1 MKKTL
6 ALVLAA
12 LMTAGMTTVAFAAKA
27 GDVNA
32 MLGYAVNE
40 GGDLVYATDVY
51 YVLDSDDV
59 AKLPE
64 GANVEGGDEIAI
76 PLVQWTDVNGDGNA
90 ITDADDTFEWY
101 RDTDDLKKPNVYT
114 DWRIGNADAEI
125 RMVKYGA
132 GDYRYSVVVTV
143 PENDTNKPVDLE
155 GKIMVGRT
163 KNAAEDAIYG
173 SFDLGVTYAPAA
185 EVVKT
190 YEGETLEAGKTGIYK
205 FDSEDGEIDI
215 EFGDQ
220 ALFTVDVTGQGK
232 LNLAWSTSFDS
243 EIADKD
249 KSANMD
255 FITFKGEP
263 SFNKNGTLYIYA
275 ADDTFLYQVVDGEL
289 KAVDADYDEDYEA
302 WKLTTRTLGRYV
314 ISDKE
319 LDLDE
324 INTVEDDKDNTSST
338 TDGGKENPDTGR

>member
-12 LMTAGMTTVAFAAKA
+12 VMTAGMSTVAFAADYEKA
-27 GDVNA
+27 GQYVI
-32 MLGYAVNE
+32 LGFDADKVDYS
-40 GGDLVYATDVY
+40 TTY

-59 AKLPE
+59 AVAST
-64 GANVEGGDEIAI
+64 GNVEGGDEIAI
-76 PLVQWTDVNGDGNA
+76 PLVLWNDNADFGTVNKNPKIG
-90 ITDADDTFEWY
+90 DTFEWY
-101 RDTDDLKKPNVYT
+101 RDTDDVKKPNVYT
-114 DWRIGNADAEI
+114 DWRIGDADAEI
-125 RMVKYGA
+125 RMVKYNA

-143 PENDTNKPVDLE
+143 PENDTNKAIDLE

-163 KNAAEDAIYG
+163 KTAAEDG
-173 SFDLGVTYAPAA
+173 VSTTFDLGVTYSPAA
-185 EVVKT
+185 EDVKT
-190 YEGETLEAGKTGIYK
+190 YGGETLVAGETGIYK
-205 FDSEDGEIDI
+205 FDDDGEIDI

-232 LNLAWSTSFDS
+232 LNLAWSTSFDG

-275 ADDTFLYQVVDGEL
+275 DKDSFLYQVVDGEL
-289 KAVDADYDEDYEA
+289 KAVDAEYDEDYEA
-302 WKLTTRTLGRYV
+302 WKLTTRTLRRYV

-319 LDLDE
+319 LDLDT
-324 INTVEDDKDNTSST
+324 INTVEDDTDASSSTT

>member
-12 LMTAGMTTVAFAAKA
+12 VMTAGMTTVAFAAKA

-90 ITDADDTFEWY
+90 INDADDTFEWY

-143 PENDTNKPVDLE
+143 PENDTNKAIDLE

-263 SFNKNGTLYIYA
+263 SFNKNGSLYIYA
-275 ADDTFLYQVVDGEL
+275 DKDTFLYQVVDGEL

>member
-12 LMTAGMTTVAFAAKA
+12 VMTAGMTTVAFAAKA

-101 RDTDDLKKPNVYT
+101 RDTDDLKKHNVYT

-185 EVVKT
+185 QVVKT

-205 FDSEDGEIDI
+205 FDEDGEIDI

-220 ALFTVDVTGQGK
+220 AMFTVDVTGQRK
-232 LNLAWSTSFDS
+232 LNLAWNTDFDK
-243 EIADKD
+243 EFAAMYDY
-249 KSANMD
+249 ANID
-255 FITFKGEP
+255 FVTFEGTP
-263 SFNKNGTLYIYA
+263 AFNKTGTLYIYA
-275 ADDTFLYQVVDGEL
+275 DEDEFVYEVTADGA
-289 KAVDADYDEDYEA
+289 KAVKAEWNEDYEA
-302 WKLTTRTLGRYV
+302 WELKTRTLKSYA
-314 ISDKE
+314 ISDVE
-319 LDLDE
+319 LDE
-324 INTVEDDKDNTSST
+324 KTETEDKKDDSSST

>member
-90 ITDADDTFEWY
+90 INDADDTFEWY

-125 RMVKYGA
+125 RMVKYDA

>member
-40 GGDLVYATDVY
+40 DGDLVYATDVY

-90 ITDADDTFEWY
+90 INDAADTFEWY

-114 DWRIGNADAEI
+114 DWRIGDADAEI
-125 RMVKYGA
+125 RMVKYNA

-143 PENDTNKPVDLE
+143 PENDTNKAIDLE

-220 ALFTVDVTGQGK
+220 AIFTVDVTGQGK
-232 LNLAWSTSFDS
+232 LNLAWSTSFDG

-275 ADDTFLYQVVDGEL
+275 DKDSFLYQVVDGEL

>member
-12 LMTAGMTTVAFAAKA
+12 VMTAGMTTVAFAAKA

-90 ITDADDTFEWY
+90 INDADDTFEWY

-125 RMVKYGA
+125 RMVKYDA

-143 PENDTNKPVDLE
+143 PENDTNKAIDLE

-185 EVVKT
+185 EDVKT

>member
-1 MKKTL
+1 
-6 ALVLAA
+6 
-12 LMTAGMTTVAFAAKA
+12 
-27 GDVNA
+27 
-32 MLGYAVNE
+32 
-40 GGDLVYATDVY
+40 
-51 YVLDSDDV
+51 
-59 AKLPE
+59 
-64 GANVEGGDEIAI
+64 
-76 PLVQWTDVNGDGNA
+76 
-90 ITDADDTFEWY
+90 
-101 RDTDDLKKPNVYT
+101 
-114 DWRIGNADAEI
+114 
-125 RMVKYGA
+125 
-132 GDYRYSVVVTV
+132 
-143 PENDTNKPVDLE
+143 
-155 GKIMVGRT
+155 MVGRT

-220 ALFTVDVTGQGK
+220 AIFTVDVTGQGK
-232 LNLAWSTSFDS
+232 LNLAWSTSFDG

-275 ADDTFLYQVVDGEL
+275 DKDSFLYQVVDGEL